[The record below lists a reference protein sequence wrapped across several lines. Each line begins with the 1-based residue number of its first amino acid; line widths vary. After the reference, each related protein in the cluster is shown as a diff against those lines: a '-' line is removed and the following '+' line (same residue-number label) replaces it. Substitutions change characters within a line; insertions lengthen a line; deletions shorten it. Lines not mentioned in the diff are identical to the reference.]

1 MPLIKTNARSASAL
15 DATVLTGNLPAI
27 SGASL
32 TGISAGISEVDRWK
46 LSDGN
51 YGNNDV
57 LTAWTRHSTLSGVA
71 HGTGLSHSS
80 GIFTFPSTGVYF
92 ISFDANLF
100 SGGGTTRA
108 YVGINMKGSNDGFSS
123 NAQTLMISYGNTS
136 TGGDHDDFFISGIYD
151 VTNTS
156 NNKLQFVV
164 ASSGSCGF
172 YNGAITIM
180 KLMDT

>member
-1 MPLIKTNARSASAL
+1 MALVKLNATL
-15 DATVLTGNLPAI
+15 GLTGTLPAV
-27 SGASL
+27 SGANL

-46 LSDGN
+46 LSDGTYSN
-51 YGNNDV
+51 TDV

-80 GIFTFPSTGVYF
+80 GIFTFPSTGVYS
-92 ISFDANLF
+92 ISFDCNLF
-100 SGGGTTRA
+100 SGNSTTRP
-108 YVGINMKGSNDGFSS
+108 YVGINMKGSNDAFSS
-123 NAQTLMISYGNTS
+123 NNQTLMISYGNTS
-136 TGGDHDDFFISGIYD
+136 TAGDHDDFFISGIYD

-156 NNKLQFVV
+156 NNKLKFEV

>member
-1 MPLIKTNARSASAL
+1 MSIIKTNARSASAL

-108 YVGINMKGSNDGFSS
+108 YVGINMKGSKEGFSS
-123 NAQTLMISYGNTS
+123 NAQTLIISYGNTS